1 MHPKMVKA
9 GQLSY
14 YLLLLIHLC
23 VIVLS
28 AYRNVINFQI
38 TWCKAHK
45 SMPTICTNFNNT
57 ALGPPFLVPKM
68 KVGISVVNTAI
79 LLLLVKT
86 QGRFLGFKK
95 SFLKCASKKWF
106 MSFLSSFLVAFAWDV
121 MNMSIGFSQKN
132 ANPIAESALGWM
144 FKDVSDA
151 FLVISLTHHIPPSK
165 GHKVYYM
172 YFLSL
177 ALYALNYLV
186 QFAYCSVLAVF
197 KLSVLATSVSSNYSE
212 LLSAVDILLVIGT
225 SGYNKM
231 LWDFF
236 STKLYK
242 PSKDI
247 VSKVYYPLI
256 VIPDDCDESYTDL
269 DVNQDTEKFS

>member
-1 MHPKMVKA
+1 MHAVVGKA
-9 GQLSY
+9 GLLSY
-14 YLLLLIHLC
+14 YLLLLVHLC
-23 VIVLS
+23 VICLS
-28 AYRNVINFQI
+28 AYRNVINFQV
-38 TWCKAHK
+38 TWCKAHD
-45 SMPTICTNFNNT
+45 SLPTICTNFSNT
-57 ALGPPFLVPKM
+57 QLGPPFLVPKL
-68 KVGISVVNTAI
+68 KVSISVVNTVI
-79 LLLLVKT
+79 LLVLIAT

-95 SFLKCASKKWF
+95 SFLRCASKKWF
-106 MSFLSSFLVAFAWDV
+106 LSFLTSFLVAFAWDV
-121 MNMSIGFSQKN
+121 MNISIGFSQKS

-144 FKDVSDA
+144 FKDVTDA
-151 FLVISLTHHIPPSK
+151 VLVISLTHHIPPSK
-165 GHKVYYM
+165 GDKMFYI

-177 ALYALNYLV
+177 ALYALNYLI

-197 KLSVLATSVSSNYSE
+197 KLSVLATNVSSNYSE

-242 PSKDI
+242 PNKDI

-256 VIPDDCDESYTDL
+256 VVPNETYTDL
-269 DVNQDTEKFS
+269 DVNNKETGHQS